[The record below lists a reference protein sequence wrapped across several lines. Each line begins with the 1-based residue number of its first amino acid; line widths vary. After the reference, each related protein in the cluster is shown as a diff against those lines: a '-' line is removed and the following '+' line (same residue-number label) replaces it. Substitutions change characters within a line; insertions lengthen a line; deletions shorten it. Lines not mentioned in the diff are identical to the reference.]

1 MKVIPLLYFKNGT
14 TIQDCG
20 TALTNYIT
28 VKIFYYF
35 SGKSTHNQRIEH
47 LWRDVYGGCLSL
59 FYQLFQYLEV
69 NHLLDAD
76 NDDHIWCLHY
86 VYLPMINK
94 HLQTWKNAWVLHPLS
109 TEKNK
114 TPMQLWI
121 SGRDLHFTQFGQRIL
136 QNAQDPVTQVCT
148 YLNSLLF

>member
-28 VKIFYYF
+28 VKIFYFF
-35 SGKSTHNQRIEH
+35 SGKSTHNQMIEH
-47 LWRDVYGGCLSL
+47 LWRDVCGGCLSL
-59 FYQLFQYLEV
+59 FYQLFQYLKV

-76 NDDHIWCLHY
+76 NDDHIWSLHY

-94 HLQTWKNAWVLHPLS
+94 HLQTWKNAWVHHPLS

-114 TPMQLWI
+114 TPMQLWV
-121 SGRDLHFTQFGQRIL
+121 SGLHFTQFGQRIL
-136 QNAQDPVTQVCT
+136 QNAQDTVTQVCT